1 MDGQSQQDLFEYVL
15 RLGDDALTLG
25 HRISEW
31 TAHAPFLEEDIAL
44 GNIGLDFVGRAR
56 LLLTYAGEVENLGRD
71 EDQLAYLR
79 DIRQYRNLLI
89 CELPIGNFADT
100 MARQLLVDAFELPY
114 FQALSQSADRTL
126 AGIAGKAVKEAQY
139 HLRHSSGWV
148 IRLGD
153 GTEESHGKMADA
165 LSKVWGYGPEMFITD
180 ELEQRLVDAGIAV
193 QREELR
199 QGWETQLEKVLAEA
213 TLAVPDVSWQVDGGR
228 RGEHTEYLGH
238 MLAEMQFMQRAY
250 PGLQW

>member
-1 MDGQSQQDLFEYVL
+1 MDGQTQQDLFEYAL

-199 QGWETQLEKVLAEA
+199 QGWEAQLEKVLAEA

>member
-1 MDGQSQQDLFEYVL
+1 MDGQTQQDLFEYAL

-199 QGWETQLEKVLAEA
+199 QGWEAQLEKVLAEA
-213 TLAVPDVSWQVDGGR
+213 TLAVP
-228 RGEHTEYLGH
+228 
-238 MLAEMQFMQRAY
+238 
-250 PGLQW
+250 

>member
-1 MDGQSQQDLFEYVL
+1 MDAQTQQDLFEYTL

-31 TAHAPFLEEDIAL
+31 TSKAPFLEEDIAL

-114 FQALSQSADRTL
+114 FQALSQSSDRTL

-148 IRLGD
+148 VRLGD

-180 ELEQRLVDAGIAV
+180 EVEQRLVDAGIAV

-199 QGWETQLEKVLAEA
+199 DGWQAQIERVLEEA